1 MGGIMNKAQV
11 IDKTAELVK
20 SFLAEEKQD
29 RVVNYEDPAALSA
42 RLDLDAFPDGA
53 PWPQIFDWVE
63 KYLACSVKTSHPGFV
78 NRMWAGANL
87 PSIVGEMVT
96 AVSNTSACT
105 YESAP
110 VSTVME
116 QYMLDQMLDLVG
128 FTNGEAQM
136 TTGSSNANLLAMMA
150 ARNTCRP
157 RVKKAGLF
165 SGKPMTAFVS
175 ADAHYSMEK
184 AANVLGLG
192 TSSLVK
198 IPVDS
203 RGEMDMEILAEQ
215 LSQAEQQSSTPFFV
229 AGTAGTTVRGAYD
242 PIEPLLA
249 LRNQYGFWL
258 HMDGAWGGA
267 VVLSDRLRQRFLP
280 GIEQVDSFCWDFH
293 KMPGTALICN
303 VFLVN
308 NRPHTLGRVC
318 SSGDDSYI
326 FHDTGDNQVR
336 DLGAVSLQC
345 GRRVDSLKWF
355 LDWKFFGKAGFAR
368 MMEHELDLCRY
379 AEQIVRQSPRLD
391 LVYPRRAFNI
401 CFRYLP
407 EQADAGPFNLA
418 LRNTLYHQGIS
429 LVGYAQN
436 SDGPFLRL
444 LLASHDLEKQ
454 DVDQYFS
461 QVIDTGKRLEEEH

>member
-1 MGGIMNKAQV
+1 MEQEQIL
-11 IDKTAELVK
+11 DRLHHLLK
-20 SFLAEEKQD
+20 SYLAEQKQGRFVD
-29 RVVNYEDPAALSA
+29 YRDPADLSEILN
-42 RLDLDAFPDGA
+42 LDTGQNGA
-53 PWPQIFDWVE
+53 DWAQIFDWIE
-63 KYLACSVKTSHPGFV
+63 KYLAFSVKTGHPGFL

-87 PSIVGEMVT
+87 PSILGEVVT

-150 ARNTCRP
+150 ARNTCQP
-157 RVKKAGLF
+157 GVKAAGLF
-165 SGKPMTAFVS
+165 SGQPLTAFVS

-192 TSSLVK
+192 TDSLIK
-198 IPVDS
+198 TPVNA
-203 RGEMDMEILAEQ
+203 RGEMDMTILADQ
-215 LSQAEQQSSTPFFV
+215 LAQAQKRSSIPFFV

-242 PIEPLLA
+242 PIKPLLD
-249 LRNQYGFWL
+249 LRDRYGFWL

-267 VVLSDRLRQRFLP
+267 VILSDRLRQRFLA

-303 VFLVN
+303 VFLIN

-326 FHDTGDNQVR
+326 FHTTDDNRVR

-368 MMEHELDLCRY
+368 MVEHGLDLCRY
-379 AEQIVRQSPRLD
+379 AEQRIRQSDHLE
-391 LVYPRRAFNI
+391 LVYPRNTFNV
-401 CFRYLP
+401 CFRYKP
-407 EQADAGPFNLA
+407 TRAEAGPFNLA
-418 LRNTLYHQGIS
+418 LRNTLYHQGKS
-429 LVGYAQN
+429 LVGYARN

-444 LLASHDLEKQ
+444 LLASHDLDEN
-454 DVDQYFS
+454 DVDHYFS
-461 QVIDTGKRLEEEH
+461 QLIETGKDLEKEYR